1 MGRTGIPMLY
11 YSIKLALSAIIIVA
25 VSELAKRQPAWG
37 GLLASLPLV
46 SLLAIVWLY
55 VDTRDTSQVSAL
67 SLSIFWL
74 VLPSLAFFLALPLLL
89 RQGLGFTASLALAA
103 LVTMGAYALMLSGL
117 KRFGVDL
124 T

>member
-1 MGRTGIPMLY
+1 MLY
-11 YSIKLALSAIIIVA
+11 YCLKLALSAAIIVA
-25 VSELAKRQPAWG
+25 VSELAKRQPTWG

-55 VDTRDTSQVSAL
+55 VDTRDAGQVSAL

-74 VLPSLAFFLALPLLL
+74 VLPSLAFFLVLPLLL
-89 RQGLGFTASLALAA
+89 RQGIGFAVSLAAA
-103 LVTMGAYALMLSGL
+103 CLVTMASYALML
-117 KRFGVDL
+117 FGMRRLGMSL

>member
-1 MGRTGIPMLY
+1 MLY
-11 YSIKLALSAIIIVA
+11 YCIKLALSAVIIVA

-55 VDTRDTSQVSAL
+55 VDNHDVRQVSQL

-74 VLPSLAFFLALPLLL
+74 VLPSLLFFLALPLLL
-89 RQGLGFTASLALAA
+89 RQGLGFAASLLLAM
-103 LVTMGAYALMLSGL
+103 LVTMAAYAGMLAGL
-117 KRFGVDL
+117 KRFGMGL
-124 T
+124 S

>member
-1 MGRTGIPMLY
+1 MLY
-11 YSIKLALSAIIIVA
+11 YCIKLALSALIIVA

-55 VDTRDTSQVSAL
+55 ADTHDVRQVSEL
-67 SLSIFWL
+67 STSIFWL
-74 VLPSLAFFLALPLLL
+74 VLPSLLFFLALPLLL
-89 RQGLGFTASLALAA
+89 RQGMGFAASLGLAA
-103 LVTMGAYALMLSGL
+103 LMTMAAYALMLVAL
-117 KRFGVDL
+117 KRFGISL

>member
-1 MGRTGIPMLY
+1 MLY
-11 YSIKLALSAIIIVA
+11 YLVKLSLSALIIVA

-46 SLLAIVWLY
+46 SLLAIIWLY
-55 VDTRDTSQVSAL
+55 LDTRDAHQVSEL

-74 VLPSLAFFLALPLLL
+74 VLPSLLFFLALPLLL
-89 RQGLGFTASLALAA
+89 RLSLGFTASLAGAV
-103 LVTMGAYALMLSGL
+103 LVTLAAYALMLVGL
-117 KRFGVDL
+117 KRFGIHL

>member
-1 MGRTGIPMLY
+1 MLY
-11 YSIKLALSAIIIVA
+11 YSLKLLLSAVIIVA

-55 VDTRDTSQVSAL
+55 VDTHDAGQVSAL
-67 SLSIFWL
+67 SISIFWL
-74 VLPSLAFFLALPLLL
+74 VLPSLLFFLALPMML
-89 RQGLGFTASLALAA
+89 RQGLGFPVSLALAM
-103 LVTMGAYALMLSGL
+103 LVTLAAYAFMLLGL
-117 KRFGVDL
+117 KRFGISL

>member
-1 MGRTGIPMLY
+1 MLY
-11 YSIKLALSAIIIVA
+11 YVVKLLLSALVIVA

-55 VDTRDTSQVSAL
+55 VDTHSVQQVSEL

-74 VLPSLAFFLALPLLL
+74 VLPSLLFFVALPLLL
-89 RQGLGFTASLALAA
+89 RQGLAFTPALLLATVATL
-103 LVTMGAYALMLSGL
+103 TAYALMLLGL
-117 KRFGVDL
+117 RHFGVKL
-124 T
+124 S